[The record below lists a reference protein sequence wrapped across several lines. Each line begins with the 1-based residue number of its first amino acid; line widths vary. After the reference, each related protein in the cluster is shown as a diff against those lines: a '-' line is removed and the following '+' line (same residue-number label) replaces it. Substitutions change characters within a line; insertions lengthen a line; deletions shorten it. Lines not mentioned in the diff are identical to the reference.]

1 MAGKDNW
8 RGFLDAIYSK
18 WRLFLPILSPLL
30 RSPTASPA
38 APSSPTPHL
47 LASSHLSSPCFLPF
61 FFSSSSASIL
71 YSDVKYGLT
80 FPAWL
85 RGRLSVNCK
94 FWPTLQFI
102 WNGKSGEAIC
112 RNRGGSLNFPPLSE
126 FVCVPAAAE
135 NLKGSIDSGISM
147 LSTIPRNGTG
157 CDWNLHFV

>member
-38 APSSPTPHL
+38 LLSSSPSPHL
-47 LASSHLSSPCFLPF
+47 LASSHLSSPFFL
-61 FFSSSSASIL
+61 FSPSASIL

-80 FPAWL
+80 FPVWL
-85 RGRLSVNCK
+85 RGRLPVNCK

-102 WNGKSGEAIC
+102 WNGKSGKAIC
-112 RNRGGSLNFPPLSE
+112 RNRGGPLNFPPLSE
-126 FVCVPAAAE
+126 FCVRPHRRIKSQGKRWYRGFSVKH
-135 NLKGSIDSGISM
+135 N
-147 LSTIPRNGTG
+147 STKLDGLRLESLLCWT
-157 CDWNLHFV
+157 V